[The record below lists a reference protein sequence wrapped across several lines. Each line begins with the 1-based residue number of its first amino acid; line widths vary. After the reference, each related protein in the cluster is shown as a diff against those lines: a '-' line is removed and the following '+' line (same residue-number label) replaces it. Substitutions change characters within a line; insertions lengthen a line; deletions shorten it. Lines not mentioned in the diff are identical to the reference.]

1 MDVHVVPSI
10 GILIKKQLYNR
21 DFKGEKFHLNSLK
34 GLYNGN
40 RMVYAPESTLVKQ
53 VEYYAE
59 SVSCNT

>member
-34 GLYNGN
+34 GLYKGI
-40 RMVYAPESTLVKQ
+40 RMVYAPESTIVKQ
-53 VEYYAE
+53 VE
-59 SVSCNT
+59 